1 MTPFGEAEGQNQ
13 GANSGDKPIRET
25 PVQKETQ
32 KEVEKTSA
40 SASQKGSKAQRVAKA
55 IEERFPRARVEVR
68 TNRLGRERV
77 WVRVS
82 REDYLALMGFIKA
95 LDGEAHYSIGIEQ
108 DFGDELGFLSHLVI
122 HYDDAPAV
130 SLLID
135 VHCPKDDP
143 TLPDVSE
150 VFPIALQFER
160 EGMEMVGIDF
170 ENAPDKRRL
179 FLPDDFPEGI
189 YPLRLDD
196 KGVPEEMV
204 HNAGHPYYLKGGRKH
219 DKG

>member
-1 MTPFGEAEGQNQ
+1 MSEVNDN
-13 GANSGDKPIRET
+13 AN
-25 PVQKETQ
+25 
-32 KEVEKTSA
+32 VEKAREEVKEPT
-40 SASQKGSKAQRVAKA
+40 KAEKVAKA
-55 IEERFPRARVEVR
+55 IAERFPNAQVEVK
-68 TNRLGRERV
+68 TNKWGRERV
-77 WVRVS
+77 WVRID
-82 REDYLALMGFIKA
+82 RESYRELMRFIKT

-108 DFGDELGFLSHLVI
+108 DWGDDLGFLSHLVI
-122 HYDDAPAV
+122 YYDDAPAV

-135 VHCPKDDP
+135 VHAPKDDP
-143 TLPDVSE
+143 TLPDISDI
-150 VFPIALQFER
+150 FPIALQFER

-204 HNAGHPYYLKGGRKH
+204 HNAGHPYYLKGGAK
-219 DKG
+219 K